1 MRRHLIQ
8 RGGALTV
15 RCRVG
20 QPFGEAGMTAAGDI
34 KAQLELV
41 GLDEALRLA
50 DAAGATPNER
60 ARLRRRVEVA
70 AEIMSEPPGAD
81 ELGFLHSGLC
91 QCYLPRT
98 RPAQNSD
105 VWARRTGRFR
115 LLVEP
120 GTLRPDDSRSGGR
133 WVPISA

>member
-1 MRRHLIQ
+1 MM
-8 RGGALTV
+8 
-15 RCRVG
+15 VG
-20 QPFGEAGMTAAGDI
+20 EDI
-34 KAQLELV
+34 RAQLELV
-41 GLDEALRLA
+41 GLDETLRLA
-50 DAAGATPNER
+50 NAAGATPAER

-70 AEIMSEPPGAD
+70 AEIMSEPPGAE

-105 VWARRTGRFR
+105 AWARRTGRFR

-120 GTLRPDDSRSGGR
+120 GIFRSDSDRSDGGR
-133 WVPISA
+133 WLPISTTGYVGVPFGTKA

>member
-1 MRRHLIQ
+1 MRRHPIQ
-8 RGGALTV
+8 RSCAVTA

-20 QPFGEAGMTAAGDI
+20 RPLGGSWTAVTGDI
-34 KAQLELV
+34 RAQLELV

-50 DAAGATPNER
+50 DAAGATPAER
-60 ARLRRRVEVA
+60 ARLRRRVEVT

-98 RPAQNSD
+98 RPVQNSD
-105 VWARRTGRFR
+105 
-115 LLVEP
+115 
-120 GTLRPDDSRSGGR
+120 
-133 WVPISA
+133 